1 LTFWPNFSIKL
12 PTFGLV
18 AKPTESSTKSR
29 LAGKNGK
36 PETGEIISMDAELA
50 EVIAENNVGIKQLP
64 QNEL

>member
-1 LTFWPNFSIKL
+1 
-12 PTFGLV
+12 V